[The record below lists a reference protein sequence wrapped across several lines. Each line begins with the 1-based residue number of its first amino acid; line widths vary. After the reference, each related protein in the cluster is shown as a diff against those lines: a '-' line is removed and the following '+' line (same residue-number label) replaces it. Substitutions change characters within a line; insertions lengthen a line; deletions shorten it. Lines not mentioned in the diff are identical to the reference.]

1 MRPTLAVII
10 PVGDDIGSLPG
21 FGGGWGSGNRPDNS
35 LPGYGHPGGGPIYHP
50 GHPDH
55 GLPSGPPDHAW
66 WGGGRPDRPGNDL
79 PWAPVHPGNRPP
91 GSGGGHPGNR
101 PPGSWGGRPD
111 QGLPG
116 EQPGID
122 NSLPGGWGRPDQGLP
137 GPQRDSTEAAGERQH
152 RGRRLGDRRCQR
164 HAGMGVG
171 AEARISAGH
180 RQQSAGRQ
188 AADPRPRAARASR
201 TEVTPRERKDLR
213 WILALTALVV
223 IVIVIVSVL
232 WN

>member
-137 GPQRDSTEAAGERQH
+137 GPQPKAYSAAIPPKPPESVNTEE
-152 RGRRLGDRRCQR
+152 
-164 HAGMGVG
+164 GV
-171 AEARISAGH
+171 
-180 RQQSAGRQ
+180 
-188 AADPRPRAARASR
+188 
-201 TEVTPRERKDLR
+201 
-213 WILALTALVV
+213 WV
-223 IVIVIVSVL
+223 IVDVNGTLAWAWAQKPESQPGIDNSL
-232 WN
+232 PGGKPPTPGQELPEHPEPK